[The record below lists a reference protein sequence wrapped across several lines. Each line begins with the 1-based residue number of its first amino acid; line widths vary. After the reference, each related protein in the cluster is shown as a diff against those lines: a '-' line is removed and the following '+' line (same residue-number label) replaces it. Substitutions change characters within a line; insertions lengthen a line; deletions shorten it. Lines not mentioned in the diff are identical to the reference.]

1 MTERFRF
8 ACDTGGT
15 FTDLLVESDDGLRM
29 YKAHTVAGDPAKGV
43 LDALGKAAA
52 DRGLALRALLEAGEL
67 FVHGTTHAINAI
79 VMGRTATTAL
89 LATQGHTDVLVLR
102 EGGRTDP
109 FDHTIPYPDPYVPRA
124 LTFGVPERMDAN
136 GRVLTA
142 LDEDRVIEI
151 AKILVERGVEAV
163 AIAFLW
169 SIVNPT
175 HELRVAELLRRHAP
189 GIAITCSHALN
200 PTLREY
206 RRTSAAAID
215 ASLKPLMTRYLGG
228 IEERLRDEG
237 FSGRVLVLTSQGG
250 AMAASALAEAPIHAI
265 NSGPSLA
272 PVAGRYH
279 AAREGARGAG
289 GQQTTARNVVV
300 ADTGGTT
307 YDVSLVRDGFIPW
320 TRETWIG
327 APYRGHMTG
336 FPSVDV
342 KSVGAGGGSIA
353 WVDSGGVL
361 HVGPQSAGA
370 DPGPACYGKGGTQPT
385 VTDASVVLG
394 HLDPDY
400 FLGGSV
406 TLDAKAA
413 RQAVEQGVASKLGLS
428 VEAAANAILDLVTEN
443 MVQAIVDITVNQGV
457 DASDALLIGGGGA
470 AGLNSVAIARRLGCA
485 TVLFP
490 ETGAALS
497 ASGALISD
505 LTAEFRRP
513 CFTATDRFDFEQVRT
528 SFAALASEARQYAE
542 AQKDATLGSTISFA
556 VEARYPN
563 QVWDLEVPL
572 EAGDFAGEDAVEAL
586 RQAFHAAH
594 RQVFAIDD
602 PNSAVELV
610 ALVVRVRCALR
621 DRDLPRLGNAG
632 GRTRLAARRAW
643 FAAPVQGGGGW
654 CETPVLRIEDLVPG
668 QERAGPAIVETPFT
682 TIVIDPGARFR
693 ATASGGLAVDP
704 APARVSVAA

>member
-1 MTERFRF
+1 MTSQRFRF

-15 FTDLLVESDDGLRM
+15 FTDLLVESDQGLRM

-43 LDALGKAAA
+43 LDALTKAAI
-52 DRGLALRALLEAGEL
+52 DHGLELRALLEAGEL

-79 VMGRTATTAL
+79 VMGRTAKTAL

-109 FDHTIPYPDPYVPRA
+109 FDHTVPYPDPYVPRA
-124 LTFGVPERMDAN
+124 LTFGVPERIDAS
-136 GRVLTA
+136 GAILTK
-142 LDEDRVIEI
+142 LDEARVVEI
-151 AKILVERGVEAV
+151 AKELVARGVEAV

-175 HELRVAELLRRHAP
+175 HELRVAELLHKHAP
-189 GIAITCSHALN
+189 GVAITCSHALN

-250 AMAASALAEAPIHAI
+250 AMAASALAAAPIHAI

-279 AAREGARGAG
+279 AAREGDG
-289 GQQTTARNVVV
+289 ARNVVV

-370 DPGPACYGKGGTQPT
+370 NPGPACYGKGGTKPT

-406 TLDAKAA
+406 TLDAAAA
-413 RQAVEQGVASKLGLS
+413 RAAIQNEVASKLGLS
-428 VEAAANAILDLVTEN
+428 IEEAANAILDLVTEN

-513 CFTATDRFDFEQVRT
+513 CFTATDRFDFDEVMT
-528 SFAALASEARQYAE
+528 SFAALAAEAHAYEE
-542 AQKDATLGSTISFA
+542 AQKGATLGATITFA

-572 EAGDFAGEDAVEAL
+572 EHARFNGPADVETL

-610 ALVVRVRCALR
+610 ALVARVRCALR

-632 GRTRLAARRAW
+632 GRDKLAARKAW
-643 FAAPVQGGGGW
+643 FQSRGW

-668 QERAGPAIVETPFT
+668 QNRAGPAIVETPFT

-693 ATASGGLAVDP
+693 ATQSGGLAVDP

>member
-1 MTERFRF
+1 MSGRFRF

-15 FTDLLVESDDGLRM
+15 FTDLLVESTDGLRM
-29 YKAHTVAGDPAKGV
+29 YKAHTVAGDPARGV

-52 DRGLALRALLEAGEL
+52 DRGLSLRALLEAGDL

-79 VMGRTATTAL
+79 VQGRTARTAL
-89 LATQGHTDVLVLR
+89 LATEGHTDMLVLR

-109 FDHTIPYPDPYVPRA
+109 FDHSVPYPDPYVPRA
-124 LTFGVPERMDAN
+124 LTFAVPERIDAA
-136 GRVLTA
+136 GSVLRP
-142 LDEDRVIEI
+142 LDEARVTEI
-151 AKILVERGVEAV
+151 AHTLVERGVEAV
-163 AIAFLW
+163 AICLLW

-175 HELRVAELLRRHAP
+175 HELRVADLLRKHAP
-189 GIAITCSHALN
+189 NLAITCSHALN

-206 RRTSAAAID
+206 RRASAAAID

-228 IEERLRDEG
+228 IEQRLREEG
-237 FSGRVLVLTSQGG
+237 FDGRVLVLTSQGG
-250 AMAASALAEAPIHAI
+250 AMAAASLAAAPIHAI

-279 AAREGARGAG
+279 ATRDGESRYKD
-289 GQQTTARNVVV
+289 VVV

-307 YDVSLVRDGFIPW
+307 YDVSLVRDGSIPW

-370 DPGPACYGKGGTQPT
+370 DPGPACYGKGGTRPT
-385 VTDASVVLG
+385 TTDASVVLG

-400 FLGGSV
+400 FLGGTV
-406 TLDAKAA
+406 KLDQQAA
-413 RQAVEQGVASKLGLS
+413 RLAVETHVAQPLGLS
-428 VEAAANAILDLVTEN
+428 VEEAAHAILALVTEN

-457 DASDALLIGGGGA
+457 DAASALLIGGGGA
-470 AGLNSVAIARRLGCA
+470 AGLNSVAIARRLGCG

-513 CFTATDRFDFEQVRT
+513 CFTATDRFDAHEVAAG
-528 SFAALASEARQYAE
+528 FAALEGEANAYAM
-542 AQKDATLGSTISFA
+542 AQSGTTLGSTISFA

-563 QVWDLEVPL
+563 QVWDLEVALQSPL
-572 EAGDFAGEDAVEAL
+572 LAGADSVEQL
-586 RQAFHAAH
+586 RQAFHRAH

-602 PNSAVELV
+602 PESAVELV
-610 ALVVRVRCALR
+610 ALVARVRCALR
-621 DRDLPRLGNAG
+621 DSDLPRLGNAQ
-632 GRTRLAARRAW
+632 GRAAAAKRRAW
-643 FAAPVQGGGGW
+643 FAPRGW
-654 CETPVLRIEDLVPG
+654 AETPVLRVEDLVPG

-693 ATASGGLAVDP
+693 ATSDGGLAVDP
-704 APARVSVAA
+704 TPLRAATAVAAA